1 MSFVWEMYVHAD
13 VNAAFEI
20 DHFSGVD
27 ATSPLVEWFW
37 DVMEE
42 FSTSERSLF
51 LRYCYSP
58 ALS

>member
-1 MSFVWEMYVHAD
+1 MYVHAD